1 MVWAQIIECITPL
14 PITRFD
20 ISLTSKIC
28 KVYLKENGV
37 IISKLNVWYLF
48 VFLDLYR
55 REQMNVVTSYI
66 DGSMVYGSTDA
77 EMSRLRES
85 YGGRFLLCIKTVG

>member
-1 MVWAQIIECITPL
+1 
-14 PITRFD
+14 
-20 ISLTSKIC
+20 
-28 KVYLKENGV
+28 
-37 IISKLNVWYLF
+37 
-48 VFLDLYR
+48 
-55 REQMNVVTSYI
+55 MNVVTSYI